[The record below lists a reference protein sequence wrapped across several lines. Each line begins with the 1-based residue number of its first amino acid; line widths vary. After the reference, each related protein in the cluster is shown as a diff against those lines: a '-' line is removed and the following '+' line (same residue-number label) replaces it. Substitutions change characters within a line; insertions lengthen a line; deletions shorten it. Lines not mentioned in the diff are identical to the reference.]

1 MFHHANEKVAAV
13 RLRAAKL
20 SKCSPEA
27 VELRVA
33 DETLVPNNDNK
44 LLNLSQVISLGINY
58 CICGADFYVPLK
70 VKLLGFSLP
79 TNVIQKLR
87 QFK

>member
-1 MFHHANEKVAAV
+1 MFHHVNEKVAAV

-20 SKCSPEA
+20 SKCSPDA

-44 LLNLSQVISLGINY
+44 LLNLSQVINWGGGY
-58 CICGADFYVPLK
+58 
-70 VKLLGFSLP
+70 KLL
-79 TNVIQKLR
+79 
-87 QFK
+87 